1 MITVSTDVLSL
12 ALDKLYQAIDKKV
25 GLEEL
30 RTIQIKA
37 KNGTLILA
45 ARNRT
50 AGGQAYI
57 SEDVETKGDFYFGIS
72 GGYFKDIVSR
82 MEKGRQ
88 INIVLEK
95 PHAIISDECSTFRLN
110 YYTEI
115 PPLEDLELE
124 YTPVDVSKLMAALK
138 KVYFPD
144 TLEDINSKIKGVYID
159 NENIVSTNRWCLN
172 VLKNDI
178 LRVKS
183 PIRFGEDSVKR
194 MIGVFSKL
202 GPEGG
207 VFETPH
213 ALALHAGGFY
223 FRTLLLPESY
233 PDYKRLIPK
242 KAPSLCVVNKHS
254 LTSALNRVLV
264 ISETKT
270 VNIEIE
276 EQNMYLSCTGP
287 HGNSSETLECESNI
301 RTRLSINGKILLD
314 TLSRLEESSVS
325 IELRKNKTDG
335 SPEVILFREKDFV
348 SAIAPIAPSK
358 G

>member
-37 KNGTLILA
+37 KGGSITLA

-57 SEDVETKGDFYFGIS
+57 SENVLAKGEFYFGIS
-72 GGYFKDIVSR
+72 AGYFRDIVSR
-82 MEKGRQ
+82 MEKGGQ
-88 INIVLEK
+88 ISIVLES
-95 PHAIISDECSTFRLN
+95 PYAIISDERSKFRLN

-115 PPLEDLELE
+115 PPLEDLDLK
-124 YTPVDVSKLMAALK
+124 YAPSDISKLMAAFK
-138 KVYFPD
+138 RVYFPD
-144 TLEDINSKIKGVYID
+144 TMEDINSKIKGVYID

-172 VLKNDI
+172 MLKNDI

-183 PIRFGEDSVKR
+183 SIRIGEDSIKR

-207 VFETPH
+207 VYETPH

-242 KAPSLCVVNKHS
+242 KPPSLCVVDKYGFM
-254 LTSALNRVLV
+254 SALNRVLV
-264 ISETKT
+264 ISETKA

-276 EQNMYLSCTGP
+276 EQNMHLSCSGA
-287 HGNSSETLECESNI
+287 HGNSSETLECESNV
-301 RTRLSINGKILLD
+301 RTSLSISGKLLLD

-325 IELRKNKTDG
+325 MELRKTKTDG
-335 SPEVILFREKDFV
+335 SPEVVLFKERDFI
-348 SAIAPIAPSK
+348 SAIAPIAPQK
-358 G
+358 